1 MVCVRLLCSANRRR
15 LRSLVLFSRCVGA
28 ARFSCRNEIG
38 RYFCLASPAA
48 PPANNAPAN
57 NAPANNAPANNAP
70 ANAPGNL
77 PRTDE
82 PRPGSALA
90 VGRDPQFNYIS
101 PPKSPLRMAIARHRH
116 ERRRQ
121 QEPLTVIIYKYFF
134 TGGKKIR
141 LCGRIILIRDSNMM
155 PCALG
160 IHPCGRILLI
170 IGQKIRLC
178 GRIVLIGNATTDI
191 RNS

>member
-1 MVCVRLLCSANRRR
+1 MVCVRLLCSVNRRR

-48 PPANNAPAN
+48 PPASAPA
-57 NAPANNAPANNAP
+57 NAP
-70 ANAPGNL
+70 ANAPENL

-90 VGRDPQFNYIS
+90 VGRDPQFDYIA
-101 PPKSPLRMAIARHRH
+101 PFKSPLRMAIARYRH

-121 QEPLTVIIYKYFF
+121 QEPLTVIIYKYFC
-134 TGGKKIR
+134 TGGKKI
-141 LCGRIILIRDSNMM
+141 G
-155 PCALG
+155 CAEE
-160 IHPCGRILLI
+160 
-170 IGQKIRLC
+170 
-178 GRIVLIGNATTDI
+178 
-191 RNS
+191 